1 MVAICISNGLVSRR
15 GAKIGLC
22 LIKHDNAINRLLQKI
37 VGCSMPQR
45 HMSDIIRDQ
54 QPVVLS
60 PETSIRDACRQM
72 QKRRIGAILVAHSD
86 GHLVGIFTGRDAVC
100 RVLAEGLDAA
110 STKLADVM
118 TKNPDTITPEKTAM
132 DALLQ
137 MATATYRSSRTGG
150 SQESSPAETFGVP
163 RKLVSM
169 RRPDSPRRCG
179 SSVPATPRKLI
190 PRKTWRTSAGISK
203 GHAKRRGKS

>member
-137 MATATYRSSRTGG
+137 MQDGGYRHIPIVADGRITGIVSRGDFRGAEKARLDEETGF
-150 SQESSPAETFGVP
+150 AE
-163 RKLVSM
+163 KM
-169 RRPDSPRRCG
+169 R
-179 SSVPATPRKLI
+179 
-190 PRKTWRTSAGISK
+190 
-203 GHAKRRGKS
+203 